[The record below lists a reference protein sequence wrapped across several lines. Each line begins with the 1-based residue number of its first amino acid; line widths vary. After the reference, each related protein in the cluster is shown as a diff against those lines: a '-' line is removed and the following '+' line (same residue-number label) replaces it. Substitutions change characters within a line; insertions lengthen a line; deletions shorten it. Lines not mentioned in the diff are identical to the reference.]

1 LIQEVPRK
9 TARYSPWRAV
19 GLEGRASLPGL
30 FYDGQDG
37 PNPENA
43 GAIFRMPM
51 GRYTELHEQ
60 IPVSRMAR
68 MKMQEP
74 FPAMSKRRRLPA

>member
-1 LIQEVPRK
+1 MDG
-9 TARYSPWRAV
+9 RYTGIAGANS
-19 GLEGRASLPGL
+19 G
-30 FYDGQDG
+30 GQDG